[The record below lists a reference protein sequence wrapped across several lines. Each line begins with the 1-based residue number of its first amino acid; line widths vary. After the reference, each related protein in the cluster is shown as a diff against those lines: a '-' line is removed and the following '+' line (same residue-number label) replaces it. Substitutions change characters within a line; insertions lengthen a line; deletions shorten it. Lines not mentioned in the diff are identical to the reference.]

1 MEYKT
6 EIQSPNENVIEINS
20 TIGIAGY
27 FEVELI
33 HKPTNTVKQHLKFKN
48 IITNAGLEGIGNGSF
63 PGSLGPFGDRIQGF
77 GYKIIGTQGYLGV
90 GTGSAEPAATDTTM
104 SAEIGTRTRSRGSPT
119 IDMQWGNDPSYNYW
133 WRRTTK
139 VLFPGE
145 STGALK
151 EVALFKDL
159 SGGIMYC
166 RQLFR
171 DSSGNPVTIN
181 KTADDELRVT
191 YEFRIYPMQ
200 VENVTT
206 LDINGVSTT
215 CTTRGYNIDD
225 TFGWGSPN
233 NDEQNGL
240 LNGLGTW
247 GTSTSA
253 PYNSFYS
260 SSVMPALTNSQTGT
274 ATAPSSAA
282 WGGYVANSRYRD
294 VTLIFNPGL
303 GTLPIGSIIWGGAY
317 AFNSGGP
324 VSNSTY
330 APFITTFN
338 PPFIKTE
345 NQRFTFVGRMFF
357 GRV

>member
-1 MEYKT
+1 
-6 EIQSPNENVIEINS
+6 V
-20 TIGIAGY
+20 
-27 FEVELI
+27 
-33 HKPTNTVKQHLKFKN
+33 
-48 IITNAGLEGIGNGSF
+48 
-63 PGSLGPFGDRIQGF
+63 
-77 GYKIIGTQGYLGV
+77 GV
-90 GTGSAEPAATDTTM
+90 GTGSAEPAATDTTL
-104 SAEIGTRTRSRGSPT
+104 SSEVGTRTQSRGSPT
-119 IDMQWGNDPSYNYW
+119 IAMEWGNDPSYNYW

-145 STGALK
+145 STGPLR
-151 EVALFKDL
+151 EVGLFNAS

-215 CTTRGYNIDD
+215 CTTRGYNIDN
-225 TFGWGSPN
+225 TLGWGHN
-233 NDEQNGL
+233 NGESSGL

-253 PYNSFYS
+253 NQNAFYS

-317 AFNSGGP
+317 TFYMEGGSPSGY
-324 VSNSTY
+324 NEYY